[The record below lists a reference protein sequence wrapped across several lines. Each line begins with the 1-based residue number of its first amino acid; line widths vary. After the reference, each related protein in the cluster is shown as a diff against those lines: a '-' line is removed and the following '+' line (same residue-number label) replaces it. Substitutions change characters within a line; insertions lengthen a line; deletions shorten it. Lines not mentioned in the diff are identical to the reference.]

1 MNTWKHLSVAL
12 LLLSAVV
19 SSFAQQGSV
28 YREKILSREQ
38 LTQDY
43 SILYSAL
50 TNYHPAPFMYTPEAE
65 FKAFYEMQAAA
76 FPDSLSERAFHVLAR
91 HLIVQLKCGHTLGK
105 PSDAWYQSLAGKKVL
120 LPFEIRRVGEQ
131 VFISNTTE
139 DVTELQ
145 INDELLRIN
154 GIAIQDIL
162 QQMAAMQERDGLTRS
177 FVDEG
182 SIKRFRMYYL
192 FLYGMPEQITIEYKN
207 KQGELRR
214 WNTNLSLNKLRPLPP
229 LALPP
234 GFQTI
239 YQNNWSVFAV
249 DTQTRLA
256 YLKIR
261 SFSDRK
267 SYKAYYKQVFKAM
280 SEQQCPELLIDIRDN
295 GGGFFKNGHT
305 FLRYLSPEKF
315 EFNFQRPRRKITK
328 NEYTSLGRISKLTK
342 RAFALKPQKHKHKG
356 QRTYTFTY
364 KPHPLR
370 FKGKVHVLQNGI
382 TFSQAALVSAHLQAQ
397 YARFWGAESGGTESG
412 TNAMLLYNLVLPNS
426 GIQVQIPYYRMVS
439 NSTGGTFGF
448 GVKADVPI
456 VPGLDNSRDEVLY
469 KVIEGIGRQ

>member
-1 MNTWKHLSVAL
+1 MNIWKYLYIAL
-12 LLLSAVV
+12 LLLSV
-19 SSFAQQGSV
+19 STRSFAQQYSN
-28 YREKILSREQ
+28 YREKMLSREQ
-38 LTQDY
+38 LIRDY
-43 SILYSAL
+43 SILYATL

-65 FKAFYEMQAAA
+65 FKAFYEAQAAA
-76 FPDSLSERAFHVLAR
+76 FPDSLSERAFHVRAR
-91 HLIVQLKCGHTLGK
+91 HLIVQLKCGHTVGK

-120 LPFEIRRVGEQ
+120 LPFEIKRVGEQ
-131 VFISNTTE
+131 VYISNTTE
-139 DVTELQ
+139 DATELQ
-145 INDELLRIN
+145 VNDELLRIN

-162 QQMAAMQERDGLTRS
+162 RQMADIQERDGLTRS
-177 FVDEG
+177 FVEVG
-182 SIKRFRMYYL
+182 IIKRFRMYYL
-192 FLYGMPEQITIEYKN
+192 FLYGIPEQITIEYKN
-207 KQGELRR
+207 QQGELRR
-214 WNTNLSLNKLRPLPP
+214 CNTSLSLNKLRPLPP

-267 SYKAYYKQVFKAM
+267 SYKTYYKQVFKAM
-280 SEQQCPELLIDIRDN
+280 SEQQCTELLIDIRDN
-295 GGGFFKNGHT
+295 GGGFFKNGHI

-315 EFNFQRPRRKITK
+315 EFNFQRPIRKITK
-328 NEYTSLGRISKLTK
+328 NEYTSLGRISKMTK

-356 QRTYTFTY
+356 QRTYTFSY

-382 TFSQAALVSAHLQAQ
+382 TFSQAALVSAHLRAHN
-397 YARFWGAESGGTESG
+397 ARFWGAESGGTESG
-412 TNAMLLYNLVLPNS
+412 TNAMLNYKLVLPNS

-456 VPGLDNSRDEVLY
+456 APGLDGSRDEVLY
-469 KVIEGIGRQ
+469 KVIEGIKR